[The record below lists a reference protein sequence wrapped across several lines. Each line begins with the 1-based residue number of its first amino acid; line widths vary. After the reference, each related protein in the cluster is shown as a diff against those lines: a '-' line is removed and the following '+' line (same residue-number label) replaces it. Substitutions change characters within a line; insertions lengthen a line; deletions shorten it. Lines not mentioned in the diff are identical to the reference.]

1 MKRLPL
7 IRVGKYSSE
16 LSLEAV
22 PLTLIPGACSLVNLL
37 PSDGQLD
44 EHT

>member
-1 MKRLPL
+1 MQPLPS

-16 LSLEAV
+16 LSLEAIS
-22 PLTLIPGACSLVNLL
+22 LTSILGACSLVNLL
-37 PSDGQLD
+37 PINGQVD